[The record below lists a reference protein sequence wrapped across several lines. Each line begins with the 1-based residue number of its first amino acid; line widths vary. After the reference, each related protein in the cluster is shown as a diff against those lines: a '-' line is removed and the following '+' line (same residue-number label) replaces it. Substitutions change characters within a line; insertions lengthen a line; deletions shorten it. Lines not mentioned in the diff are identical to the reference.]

1 MWGRGQGAASYIGGM
16 ARPSTAKR
24 SKPTALDLLTP
35 GEQGQVLHALIAA
48 HPDLAAQAEQLAA
61 ELLGSVSVDHVASD
75 VEAALV
81 GIPLDALATR
91 AGRVRG
97 RGYVHEVD
105 AAWEL
110 VEEAIEP
117 FRSDLRRRAT
127 LGRLDA
133 AANVAV
139 GIVAGLNAV
148 REPEMGTVVAYAG
161 EDAPIELASGLLD
174 LAADL
179 GVPIT
184 QDAAGENW
192 PEWIDLA

>member
-1 MWGRGQGAASYIGGM
+1 V

-24 SKPTALDLLTP
+24 SKPTALDLLAP
-35 GEQGQVLHALIAA
+35 GEQAQVLHVLIAA
-48 HPDLAAQAEQLAA
+48 HPDLAAPAEQLAA
-61 ELLGSVSVDHVASD
+61 ELLGSVSVEQVASD

-117 FRSDLRRRAT
+117 FRSDLQRRAT
-127 LGRLDA
+127 LGLLDA
-133 AANVAV
+133 AANVAI
-139 GIVAGLNAV
+139 GIVAGLHAG
-148 REPEMGTVVAYAG
+148 REPEMGTVMAYAG
-161 EDAPIELASGLLD
+161 EDAPVELASGLLG

-179 GVPIT
+179 GVPIPE
-184 QDAAGENW
+184 DAAGDHW
-192 PEWIDLA
+192 PDWIALS